1 MRHRLLSTILTLV
14 ACLAVSAQGTCII
27 KGNIADSKLSDGK
40 KIKKVY
46 LTCTNEFGQKIDVA
60 EAKVKKGRYTFS
72 HELAQGEPVLQYTI
86 TGFGDNQGIELFVEP
101 GEVTVNTPLA
111 TQPEQSIVAGT
122 VTNDTY
128 AEYKAIQRD
137 SQDDIAAQI
146 AALEEHHGKEWL
158 TTAEGKSMV
167 KRIKAKENI
176 KEQSQVFRFLIEHNA
191 SPMTPLEVERA
202 LLPKLTPAYAEQI
215 SKSIGTPLK
224 EHPYYLSL
232 RNMVLANSMKVGSE
246 VPDITLPLLNGEV
259 KHLTDYRGKYIVLN
273 FWSSNCEKSSEM
285 LAELK
290 KVYEMIKKEA
300 DDPNQYVFV
309 SFALE
314 SDKAAWENAINSNDI
329 NREGWVHACDGMGVA
344 SKAAKR
350 FAVDTA
356 PKMIL
361 IDPEG
366 YAISLNLETNEVAM
380 RMGQIVSGD
389 LYYLDQMK

>member
-14 ACLAVSAQGTCII
+14 ACMAVSAQGTCII

-46 LTCTNEFGQKIDVA
+46 LTCTNELGQKAYVA

-86 TGFGDNQGIELFVEP
+86 TGFGDDKGIELFVEP
-101 GEVTVNTPLA
+101 GEVTVNTASA
-111 TQPEQSIVAGT
+111 TQPEQSTVAGT

-128 AEYKAIQRD
+128 AEYKTILRD
-137 SQDDIAAQI
+137 SQNDVAAQL
-146 AALEEHHGKEWL
+146 AALEERNGKEWL

-167 KRIKAKENI
+167 KSIKAKENI
-176 KEQSQVFRFLIEHNA
+176 KMRSQVFRFFIEHNA
-191 SPMTPLEVERA
+191 SPMTPLEVERT
-202 LLPKLTPAYAEQI
+202 LLSELTPAYAEQI

-232 RNMVLANSMKVGSE
+232 RNMVLANNMKVGSE
-246 VPDITLPLLNGEV
+246 VPDITLPLQNGEV

-273 FWSSNCEKSSEM
+273 FWATQCDKSSEM
-285 LAELK
+285 LAELQ
-290 KVYEMIKKEA
+290 KVYEMIRKEA
-300 DDPNQYVFV
+300 DDPNQFVFV

-314 SDKAAWENAINSNDI
+314 SDKAAWESALSSNI

-350 FAVDTA
+350 FAVDEA

-380 RMGQIVSGD
+380 RLEQIVSGD